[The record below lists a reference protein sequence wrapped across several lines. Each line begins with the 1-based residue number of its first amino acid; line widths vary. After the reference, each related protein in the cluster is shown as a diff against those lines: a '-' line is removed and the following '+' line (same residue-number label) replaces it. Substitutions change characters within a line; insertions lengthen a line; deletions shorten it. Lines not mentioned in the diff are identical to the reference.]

1 MKPETKKRIGTIA
14 KSIGVVVTI
23 SCIAKEI
30 SDLKDSVNKL
40 DQKVGSLNMGYW
52 KCFGRIRDLEMENET
67 ADSLHTI
74 RSQSPNVINLG
85 KTGPGKKEYFSPK
98 QEKTT
103 KTPFDTDEY
112 YV

>member
-1 MKPETKKRIGTIA
+1 MKPETKKRIGTIV
-14 KSIGVVVTI
+14 KSVGTVVAI

-67 ADSLHTI
+67 PNSLHTI

-85 KTGPGKKEYFSPK
+85 KAGKKEDFSSK
-98 QEKTT
+98 QGKTT